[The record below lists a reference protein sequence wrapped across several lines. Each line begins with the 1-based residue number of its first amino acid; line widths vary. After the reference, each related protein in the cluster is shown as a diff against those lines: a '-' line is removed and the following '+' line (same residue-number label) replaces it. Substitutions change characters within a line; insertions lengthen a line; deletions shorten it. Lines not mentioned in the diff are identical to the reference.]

1 MQGPLDRGTRVPP
14 RERPHSSDPITS
26 EVQALIERVRASISV
41 VESAMLRAV
50 AEDLDSAKD
59 FFILDD
65 VTPRYLKL
73 RSLLDAVDASLCT
86 ALHDA
91 SYEA

>member
-1 MQGPLDRGTRVPP
+1 MEAAMQDPLNSQTP
-14 RERPHSSDPITS
+14 RNEIQSSDPVVS
-26 EVQALIERVRASISV
+26 DVRALIQRVRASIGL
-41 VESAMLRAV
+41 VEIAMTSTGRQDPDTA
-50 AEDLDSAKD
+50 DD

-73 RSLLDAVDASLCT
+73 RSLLGAVDASLSA

-91 SYEA
+91 